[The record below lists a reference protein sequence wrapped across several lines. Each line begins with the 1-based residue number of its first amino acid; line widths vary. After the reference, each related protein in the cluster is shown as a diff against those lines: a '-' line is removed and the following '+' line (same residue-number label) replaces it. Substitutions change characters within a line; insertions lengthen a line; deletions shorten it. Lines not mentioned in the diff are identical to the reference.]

1 MTKIEKTERIQEIKE
16 LVQAFC
22 SRHLNEELTGYAL
35 KLCDK
40 LGRKRTLSI
49 VRGIGEI
56 HG

>member
-16 LVQAFC
+16 LMQAFC
-22 SRHLNEELTGYAL
+22 NRHLNEELTGYVL

-49 VRGIGEI
+49 VL
-56 HG
+56 